1 MTESKRLSNKWLKAS
16 VLGCLWASSEIVIGS
31 FLHNLK
37 IPFAGNLLTAIGIIL
52 LISVAHIWKEKG
64 LFWRSG
70 VVCALM
76 KSISPSAVIF
86 GPMIAIFFEALLME
100 LSVRI
105 FRKNVFS
112 FLLAGGLAM
121 LWNLFFVLANYIII
135 YGFNIVELY
144 SNLTVFAQKQLH
156 IAADIYWLPIVV
168 LGVVYFIFGLL
179 CALYAIVIGRK
190 AARQPLAH
198 QSLTIHQVQKIKSGK
213 PDTAFPFSFFW
224 LAINI
229 VLLVIVLAL
238 ISFVPWPYWTAAGS
252 ALLALWIAR
261 YRQTLRLLSRP
272 KFWISFVIITML
284 SAFLLYQL
292 KNSERSLIQGLF
304 IGLEMNFRAVL
315 VIIGFSVIGTELRNP
330 DFKKL
335 FVHSRLWQLP
345 LAMEIAFDT
354 LPMMISS
361 LPSTRELLK
370 KPSLT
375 FRYMLARADFWLEK
389 TELKLNNRQ
398 NVIIVCGSERTGKST
413 FLTKII
419 HQLKEKNI
427 RPGGFI
433 APALYENDINI
444 GHDLVDL
451 SKGQRIALSR
461 FQGDAAMP
469 AVGKFFFSEEGIE
482 TGKKI
487 LALEN
492 LTNTDVVVVDE
503 VGPWELQN
511 QGWGHH
517 LTQLVKSY
525 DNPMIWVVRR
535 SIVDK
540 VIENWSLK
548 NPLIIEASSELPD
561 TVTNAIIHYRTKK
574 SVG

>member
-1 MTESKRLSNKWLKAS
+1 MTNSKRLSNKWLKAS

-37 IPFAGNLLTAIGIIL
+37 VPFAGNVLTAIGIIL

-105 FRKNVFS
+105 FRKNIFS

-121 LWNLFFVLANYIII
+121 LWNLFFVVANYIII

-144 SNLTVFAQKQLH
+144 SNLAVFAQKQLH
-156 IAADIYWLPIVV
+156 ISADVYWMPIVV
-168 LGVVYFIFGLL
+168 LGVVYFIFGML

-190 AARQPLAH
+190 AARQPLQH
-198 QSLTIHQVQKIKSGK
+198 QSLTVNQVQKIKSGK
-213 PDTAFPFSFFW
+213 TDTIFSFSFLW

-229 VLLVIVLAL
+229 IMLVIVLAL

-292 KNSERSLIQGLF
+292 KNSDSSLLKGLF
-304 IGLEMNFRAVL
+304 IGLEMNFRAAL

-335 FVHSRLWQLP
+335 FVHSRIWQLP
-345 LAMEIAFDT
+345 LALEIAFDT
-354 LPMMISS
+354 LPLMVSN
-361 LPSTRELLK
+361 LPKTRELFK

-375 FRYMLARADFWLEK
+375 FRQLVARADFWLEK
-389 TELKLNNRQ
+389 TELKLNDRQ
-398 NVIIVCGSERTGKST
+398 NVIIVSGSERTGKST
-413 FLTKII
+413 FLTHII
-419 HQLKEKNI
+419 HQLKDKNL
-427 RPGGFI
+427 RPGGFV
-433 APALYENDINI
+433 APALYENDVNI

-451 SKGQRIALSR
+451 SNDQRVVLSR

-469 AVGKFFFSEEGIE
+469 AVGKFFFSQDGIE

-487 LALEN
+487 LSLEN
-492 LTNTDVVVVDE
+492 LTGTDVVVVDE

-525 DNPMIWVVRR
+525 NNPMIWVVRQ

-548 NPLIIEASSELPD
+548 NPLIVEANNENIN
-561 TVTNAIIHYRTKK
+561 TVTNAIILYSTKK